1 MKKAAQ
7 MLALTVMALRNI
19 DCKTSH
25 RNSPQDDFAIIKKVL
40 DRTFFR

>member
-1 MKKAAQ
+1 MKKTPPL
-7 MLALTVMALRNI
+7 LALAVVAFRNI

-25 RNSPQDDFAIIKKVL
+25 RNSQHDDFAIIKKVL

>member
-1 MKKAAQ
+1 MKKTALLLG
-7 MLALTVMALRNI
+7 LAVMAFRYI

-40 DRTFFR
+40 DRTIFR